1 MARRNA
7 SCLGRSGH
15 MKKKRHHYV
24 PIAYLNSFCDDEGM
38 VFVYRKDDPTKP
50 FRQKPDSTGFHKYYY
65 SQPMPEGGINHDAL
79 ENFFSEIEAT
89 WPPIVERLQR
99 QEKVDAGMIDDIS
112 QFICLQFARVPA
124 NRDFAE
130 NIHAETLKTVMWE
143 LDKRGEFPL
152 PPKGY
157 EDILDHVQVSID
169 PHQSILA
176 MPNMIGAVVEIL
188 DEIGLD
194 VIHNETEIP
203 FLTSDNPVIWFDPSV
218 PEEEMQPYN
227 LQPGGPVMLLFPIA
241 PNLMVFG
248 GSFLLEKFA
257 RDGIEHVECRSRE
270 FVNKCNRYICR
281 FAYETVFARERGQ
294 DALIEEHA
302 DVSPVLEPTR
312 IGPDTIYQ
320 RVFGKRKRKPTWKK
334 ETKGTL

>member
-1 MARRNA
+1 
-7 SCLGRSGH
+7 
-15 MKKKRHHYV
+15 MKPKRHHYV
-24 PIAYLNSFCDDEGM
+24 PITYLKSFCDDEEK
-38 VFVYRKDDPTKP
+38 VFVYRKDDPTRP
-50 FRQKPDSTGFHKYYY
+50 FRQKPDNTGFHKYYY
-65 SQPMPEGGINHDAL
+65 SQPLPEGGMNHDAL
-79 ENFFSEIEAT
+79 ENFFSEIETT

-99 QEKVDAGMIDDIS
+99 IEKVDNDTMDEIC

-130 NIHAETLKTVMWE
+130 NIHAETLKTVMQQ
-143 LDKRGEFPL
+143 LDERGEFPP

-157 EDILDHVQVSID
+157 EDILDHVEVSID

-176 MPNMIGAVVEIL
+176 MPTMIGATLEIL
-188 DEIGLD
+188 DKIGLD

-203 FLTSDNPVIWFDPSV
+203 FLTCDNPLMWFDPSV
-218 PEEEMQPYN
+218 QEEKMKPYN
-227 LQPGGPVMLLFPIA
+227 LQLGGPIVLLFPIA

-270 FVNKCNRYICR
+270 FVNKCNRCICR

-294 DALIEEHA
+294 DAMIEEHA
-302 DVSPVLEPTR
+302 DFSPVLEPIR
-312 IGPDTIYQ
+312 IGSDTVYQ
-320 RVFGKRKRKPTWKK
+320 RVFGKRKRKPAWKK
-334 ETKGTL
+334 ET